1 MTAIQSAKTN
11 RVPRK
16 AILEIVGRLTDRP
29 VLLVAILIVAA
40 LAGVAALNWR
50 WLVAVGAVSVLVST
64 LPCLLMCSLGLC
76 MHKFVGRTGA
86 NSEDASSATSG
97 SNVQTGAAAQDP
109 PPGSAGCCSGGGYRF
124 TEERATQSREKI
136 NA

>member
-16 AILEIVGRLTDRP
+16 AILDIVRPLTDRP
-29 VLLVAILIVAA
+29 VLLVAILIVVA

-64 LPCLLMCSLGLC
+64 LPCLLMCGLGLC
-76 MHKFVGRTGA
+76 MHKFADRTGA
-86 NSEDASSATSG
+86 NPMDTSSATSG
-97 SNVQTGAAAQDP
+97 SNDGPTAQRPPGGAAD
-109 PPGSAGCCSGGGYRF
+109 CCSGGDHRF
-124 TEERATQSREKI
+124 GEERAVQSREKI

>member
-1 MTAIQSAKTN
+1 MTAIQSAKIN

-16 AILEIVGRLTDRP
+16 AIVDIVRPLTDRP

-50 WLVAVGAVSVLVST
+50 WLVVVGAAPVLVST
-64 LPCLLMCSLGLC
+64 LPCLLMCGLGLC
-76 MHKFVGRTGA
+76 MHKFAGRTDA
-86 NSEDASSATSG
+86 NSSESATDGLDVSTWAIG
-97 SNVQTGAAAQDP
+97 ENP
-109 PPGSAGCCSGGGYRF
+109 LGSAVIRSGEGPI
-124 TEERATQSREKI
+124 TDSSVQSREKI

>member
-16 AILEIVGRLTDRP
+16 AILDIVRPLTDRP

-86 NSEDASSATSG
+86 NSVDASSATSG

>member
-1 MTAIQSAKTN
+1 MTAIQSAKIN

-16 AILEIVGRLTDRP
+16 AIVDIVRPLTDRP

-50 WLVAVGAVSVLVST
+50 WLVVVGAASVLVST
-64 LPCLLMCSLGLC
+64 LSCLLMCGLGLC
-76 MHKFVGRTGA
+76 MHKFAGRTGA
-86 NSEDASSATSG
+86 NPMDASSATSG
-97 SNVQTGAAAQDP
+97 SSDGPTAQRPPGGAAD
-109 PPGSAGCCSGGGYRF
+109 CCSGGDHRF
-124 TEERATQSREKI
+124 DEERAIQSRQKI